1 MAGIVNPSSIAPKI
15 ETLSRRAA
23 QQTAERLDAAFA
35 NAISDSVYQWPNET
49 KRRNGTTV
57 FSPRDIIDT
66 GNLDSSQQL
75 SRNDD
80 VWTWT
85 WNPKSEDGFGYALLV
100 HEGITLR
107 GGGTYKGRRW
117 TARAVKQFRPVTQ
130 FARNLR
136 RITRGTKIL

>member
-1 MAGIVNPSSIAPKI
+1 MAGIVNPGSIAPKI

-23 QQTAERLDAAFA
+23 QQTAEGLDAAFA
-35 NAISDSVYQWPNET
+35 NAIGDSGYKWPRQT
-49 KRRNGTTV
+49 QRRNGRV
-57 FSPRDIIDT
+57 VGSPRDIIDT

-85 WNPKSEDGFGYALLV
+85 WNPKSDDGFGYALLV
-100 HEGITLR
+100 HEGATLSN
-107 GGGTYKGRRW
+107 GTQYPARRW
-117 TARAVKQFRPVTQ
+117 TAVATKKFKPVAQ

-136 RITRGTKIL
+136 RITRETKIL